1 MNEEQLDEDDDED
14 GLEEEELKDAVV
26 EEVWLASSVV
36 TDDISRSEV
45 EILMV
50 GNCAERECVVV
61 RMNED
66 DDEVGLCKAG
76 GEVVR

>member
-1 MNEEQLDEDDDED
+1 MNEKELDEDYDED

-45 EILMV
+45 ETLMV